1 MPAWLENAVFYEIYP
16 QSFYD
21 SNDDG
26 IGDIEGIIEK
36 LPYIKD
42 LGANALWI
50 NPCFDSPFMDA
61 GYDVRNYKLV
71 APRYGTN
78 DDLIRLFHEAHAA
91 SIRVLLDLVPGHTS
105 YEHEWFKAS
114 AKAAPNEYT
123 NRYIWTDSAWN
134 APQPYRFVNGMAERD
149 GNFMINFFSSQPAL
163 NYGFHEITEPW
174 QLPVTHPDCLATTE
188 SMKDVIAFW
197 LDRGCDGFRVDMA
210 DSLVKNDDEK
220 IATAGIWRDVRRMLD
235 EKYPEAALVSEWSCP
250 ERALKCGFHADFYL
264 DHTGKGYHS
273 LFRKKDR
280 ETGMNESFFSREGK
294 GDAAQFASEYS
305 KDYNATKDDGYIS
318 FITGN
323 HDTPRLRAF
332 MEPDELKIAYA
343 FLLTMPGVPFLYYG
357 DEIGMR
363 FINGLVSKEGGY
375 SRTGTRTPMQWDRSA
390 NMGFS
395 RAKTDELYLP
405 TDAAPDAPDAE
416 SEAADP
422 ESLLNTVKD
431 LIRLRKS
438 ESDLKGNGDFEF
450 LYAKKKKYPLI
461 YRRGGLVMIVN
472 PSGMAAE
479 APVAVKGS
487 VVFAIGDA
495 PRLDGGRIAAAPL
508 SFVVIR
514 KA

>member
-1 MPAWLENAVFYEIYP
+1 MPAWLESAVFYEIYP

-26 IGDIEGIIEK
+26 IGDIEGVIRK
-36 LPYIKD
+36 LPYIRD
-42 LGANALWI
+42 LGADALWI

-61 GYDVRNYKLV
+61 GYDVRNYKMV

-78 DDLIRLFHEAHAA
+78 DDLVRLFREAHKAG
-91 SIRVLLDLVPGHTS
+91 IRVLLDLVPGHTS
-105 YEHEWFKAS
+105 YEHEWFRES
-114 AKAAPNEYT
+114 AKAAENEYT
-123 NRYIWTDSAWN
+123 NRYIWTDSAWA

-174 QLPVTHPDCLATTE
+174 QLPVTHPDSLATVE
-188 SMKDVIAFW
+188 AMKDVIAFW

-220 IATAGIWRDVRRMLD
+220 IATAKIWRNVRQMLD
-235 EKYPEAALVSEWSCP
+235 AKYPEAALVSEWSCP

-273 LFRKKDR
+273 LFRKTDR
-280 ETGMNESFFSREGK
+280 ETGLNESFFSREGR
-294 GDAAQFASEYS
+294 GDASQFAAEYS
-305 KDYNATKDDGYIS
+305 KDYNATKNDGYIS

-332 MEPDELKIAYA
+332 MEPEEMKIACA

-363 FINGLVSKEGGY
+363 FIKGLVSKEGGY
-375 SRTGTRTPMQWDRSA
+375 SRTGTRTPMQWDRSS

-395 RAKTDELYLP
+395 RAKTDMLYLP
-405 TDAAPDAPDAE
+405 TDTAPDAPDAE
-416 SEAADP
+416 TNAADP
-422 ESLLNTVKD
+422 DSLLNTVKE

-438 ESDLKGNGDFEF
+438 EPDLTGNGDFEF
-450 LYAKKKKYPLI
+450 LYVEEKKYPLI
-461 YRRGGLVMIVN
+461 YRRGNLVMIVN
-472 PSGMAAE
+472 PSGKE
-479 APVAVKGS
+479 VDAPVTLSGTVICSIGGAP
-487 VVFAIGDA
+487 VFE
-495 PRLDGGRIAAAPL
+495 DGKVTAAPG
-508 SFVVIR
+508 SFAVIR
-514 KA
+514 K

>member
-26 IGDIEGIIEK
+26 IGDLEGIIRK

-78 DDLIRLFHEAHAA
+78 DDLIRLFAKAHE
-91 SIRVLLDLVPGHTS
+91 SGIRVLLDLVPGHTS
-105 YEHEWFKAS
+105 YEHEWFKES
-114 AKAAPNEYT
+114 ARAAENEYT

-174 QLPVTHPDCLATTE
+174 QLPASHPDCLATVE
-188 SMKDVIAFW
+188 AMKDVISFW

-210 DSLVKNDDEK
+210 DSLVKNDEEK
-220 IATAGIWRDVRRMLD
+220 IATARIWRDVRAMLD
-235 EKYPEAALVSEWSCP
+235 AKYPEAALVSEWSCP

-273 LFRKKDR
+273 LFRKKDNK
-280 ETGMNESFFSREGK
+280 TGLNESFFSRAGR
-294 GDAAQFASEYS
+294 GDASQFASEYL
-305 KDYNATKDDGYIS
+305 KDYNATKNDGYIS

-343 FLLTMPGVPFLYYG
+343 FLFTMPGVPFLYYG

-363 FINGLVSKEGGY
+363 FIKGLVSKEGGY

-395 RAKTDELYLP
+395 RAKTDMLYLP
-405 TDAAPDAPDAE
+405 EDASPDAPDAE
-416 SEAADP
+416 SQAADP
-422 ESLLNTVKD
+422 DSLLHTVKD
-431 LIRLRKS
+431 LIRLRQS
-438 ESDLKGNGDFEF
+438 EPGLTGNGDFEF
-450 LYAKKKKYPLI
+450 LYAAKNTYPLI
-461 YRRGGLVMIVN
+461 YRRGDLVMVVN
-472 PSGMAAE
+472 PSGEAAE
-479 APVAVKGS
+479 AHISIKGT
-487 VVFAIGDA
+487 VIFAIGEE
-495 PRLDGGRIAAAPL
+495 PHMNEGRLKAAPL
-508 SFVVIR
+508 SFAVIR